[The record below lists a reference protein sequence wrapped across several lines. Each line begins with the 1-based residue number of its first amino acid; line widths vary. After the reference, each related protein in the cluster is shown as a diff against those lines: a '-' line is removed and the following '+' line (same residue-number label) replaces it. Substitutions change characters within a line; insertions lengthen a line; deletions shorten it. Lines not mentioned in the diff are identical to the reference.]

1 MNINTEILQL
11 NIDVGK
17 ISKVINNRML
27 DFIAKANELV
37 ELSNDHYQIEKTLE
51 YNKISVKGYVLESD
65 CCNCL
70 NDSNVKNYSI
80 DELKIYLDRYEKQFN
95 DDCSKY
101 FLAITLYEMIE
112 NIEKL
117 IDKKINLEIEELSK
131 LVFNIDDI
139 KNIDSSEYEELYNNL
154 KNKLFNFFNSNTIDE
169 RTYNICIKVLED
181 IVNFY
186 VNGYPSISEDYLYHD
201 DN

>member
-1 MNINTEILQL
+1 MNMNTEILQL
-11 NIDVGK
+11 NVDVGK
-17 ISKVINNRML
+17 ISKVINNRMF
-27 DFIAKANELV
+27 DFIAKANKLV
-37 ELSNDHYQIEKTLE
+37 ELSNDDYQIEKTLE
-51 YNKISVKGYVLESD
+51 YNKISLKGYILDSD

-80 DELKIYLDRYEKQFN
+80 DELRTYLDWYEKQFN

-101 FLAITLYEMIE
+101 FLAISLYEMIVE
-112 NIEKL
+112 IEKL

-131 LVFNIDDI
+131 LVFNVNDI

-154 KNKLFNFFNSNTIDE
+154 KNELFNFFSSNTIDE
-169 RTYNICIKVLED
+169 RTYNICIQLLDD
-181 IVNFY
+181 IINFY
-186 VNGYPSISEDYLYHD
+186 VNGYPIISDEYLYHD